1 MSTLTRKNTL
11 AASVLAAVRGKMKTS
26 RMEDD
31 PEVAEDEIVD
41 DDKEK
46 DPDADGEEKD
56 PDAEGDEKDP
66 DAEDDP
72 NDPDAEGEDKGDE
85 GKTTAS
91 SVRNAERGRIKGILM
106 HPMADA
112 SPALAAELA
121 FGDRAYSVKDAGAL
135 LTSAASGGTRLADRM
150 NGRSPKLGSGTSV
163 TPKTE
168 KQSVLAGVGA
178 TIKAMHGRN
187 GKGA

>member
-26 RMEDD
+26 RMDDD

-46 DPDADGEEKD
+46 DPDAEGEEKD
-56 PDAEGDEKDP
+56 PDAESDDKEP

-72 NDPDAEGEDKGDE
+72 NDPDAEGEDKEDG
-85 GKTTAS
+85 GTTAS
-91 SVRNAERGRIKGILM
+91 SVRKAEQGRIKGILM

-121 FGDRAYSVKDAGAL
+121 FGNRAYSVKDAGAL
-135 LTSAASGGTRLADRM
+135 LTSAAAGGTRLADRM
-150 NGRSPKLGSGTSV
+150 QGRSPKLGSGTPV